1 MTPRPE
7 QSAAPAPSQA
17 TALRPDDV
25 VVSGISGSFPAS
37 KYLKDFLRN
46 LYDEQRTSALTDI
59 LFPPKGQ
66 KRTYNSSRVVDMVEA
81 SHKEWRYKHPELP
94 AHLGRMSEPH
104 TFDAQFFRM
113 HHRLAVAAD
122 TIARK
127 LLEQTYQAIYDAG
140 LNVEHLRDKK
150 VGVFVGTCFSDNEK
164 AVFYEMAIKHGF
176 GIVGC
181 NRAMFANRLSYWLD
195 VNGPSYTVDTACGSS
210 LTALEHAL
218 RAIRDGRCEAALVGG
233 GSLSLHP
240 QPLILQGRYV
250 RGQDEERF
258 TEFSVDKILAEHEHI
273 VLQLSPY
280 HADFNP
286 IENILPQLKGYI
298 AARKLLIDTELLVY
312 RAKETK
318 HYGGEISQWSL
329 SKGRCAIF
337 LARTLLMSP
346 DSKTRS
352 LDENA
357 NGCVRSEGVCVVLLQ
372 KAADAKRLL
381 VLVNTHTQ
389 RQMASNPIS
398 PTYAARCLP
407 CPLN

>member
-1 MTPRPE
+1 
-7 QSAAPAPSQA
+7 
-17 TALRPDDV
+17 
-25 VVSGISGSFPAS
+25 
-37 KYLKDFLRN
+37 
-46 LYDEQRTSALTDI
+46 
-59 LFPPKGQ
+59 
-66 KRTYNSSRVVDMVEA
+66 MVKV

-94 AHLGRMSEPH
+94 PYLGRICEPE

-140 LNVEHLRDKK
+140 LNVEHLRGKK

-181 NRAMFANRLSYWLD
+181 NRAMFANRLSYWLN

-210 LTALEHAL
+210 MTALEHAL
-218 RAIRDGRCEAALVGG
+218 RAIHDGRCEAALVGG

-240 QPLILQGRYV
+240 QPLILHG
-250 RGQDEERF
+250 
-258 TEFSVDKILAEHEHI
+258 
-273 VLQLSPY
+273 
-280 HADFNP
+280 
-286 IENILPQLKGYI
+286 
-298 AARKLLIDTELLVY
+298 
-312 RAKETK
+312 
-318 HYGGEISQWSL
+318 
-329 SKGRCAIF
+329 
-337 LARTLLMSP
+337 RTLRMSP

-372 KAADAKRLL
+372 KAADAKRPL
-381 VLVNTHTQ
+381 VPLNTAFNTRLLVNTTSPPIRHAVCPVRPVDDAFKQ
-389 RQMASNPIS
+389 RKKWSEVLFQNLHGRTPSHS
-398 PTYAARCLP
+398 RVKCVTSHV
-407 CPLN
+407 